1 MEKKGYASYMK
12 TRVRLKRQ
20 VMLKK
25 IGYVKE
31 DKLYENLNPPQFC
44 MSLSL
49 LSFFICLFLCHF
61 N

>member
-31 DKLYENLNPPQFC
+31 DKLYENLNPP
-44 MSLSL
+44 
-49 LSFFICLFLCHF
+49 
-61 N
+61 